1 LERNFAGALRK
12 SIAALLF
19 AAVTVPDATDRDLGS
34 QLERRVAELWWALM
48 RESPSDLSRTAASV
62 LARLN
67 GEGPQRVTVLALSEH
82 VAQPSMSLLLQ
93 RLVSRGFVE
102 RRHDPE
108 DRRASRIAITDAG
121 RQVMTDRAEA
131 RSRWL
136 RDRLARLDDTDRGVL
151 RRAVELLDTLL
162 ADDPRP

>member
-1 LERNFAGALRK
+1 
-12 SIAALLF
+12 LF

-34 QLERRVAELWWALM
+34 QLERRVADLWWALM

-62 LARLN
+62 LARLS

-121 RQVMTDRAEA
+121 RAVMKDRAEA

-136 RDRLARLDDTDRGVL
+136 RDRLARLDDTDRSVL
-151 RRAVELLDTLL
+151 RRAVDLLDTLL
-162 ADDPRP
+162 ADDSRP